1 MNRRPVAPPS
11 LFMRVLWCAGLA
23 AVAGCIGAAPVS
35 AQELPDRCV
44 APLIAAADAPD
55 PQAFWDNDRH
65 ISVYRRQDESRYV
78 YRIVGDIVELT
89 PDLFP
94 LLATR
99 PGQALNEVAEI
110 SVDAR
115 EIVVAMPLRLA
126 DGAIR
131 LYADTVRFTGA
142 GSLSLVDRPSAREQ
156 AVEIIATTLDLS
168 RAPAM
173 PFVLQTQGW
182 VMNGTP
188 DWPAAGAAKR
198 ILRIKARTIVPQ
210 SGASE
215 ASTKQLQDD
224 PVRWVH
230 NRTADQG
237 FDSGFTKEAWS
248 AGYDITLGQGGADV
262 YDALFAG
269 SLFWPDYTVAKLEWL
284 QAHGGSDPAVATF
297 VRAKIDELTPRLG
310 RRTSQQALGVVAS
323 MRAAADLGIDAP
335 RAADAVAMTG
345 LSTRLKNFQKSLDEV
360 FGTGKKAGTLQLWDD
375 ARLAA
380 LAAGQMTDAAK
391 QVDQVDKLLRA
402 DIAARAAIAA
412 RLAGKAD
419 QLLKTVQDAQAKL
432 AEAAGL
438 EDAMLTQYNEEKA
451 QALSFGRIV
460 DDLPV
465 NPTYL
470 GNGRLAAAPYAL
482 NIRPAATASAAYYGT
497 KEGEPA
503 VDLPTGIRDMADR
516 YQVYVATLNE
526 FIAAWKAADTHLAA
540 ATGHITGKQKNQ
552 AEFDALLA
560 GMKDVAARA
569 AELQAALPD
578 GPVPSILGINDY
590 TTVDPERNTKVVT
603 LVRDGTAATTAIG
616 AVQAAII
623 ADQAR
628 LLEIDARAQALGG
641 LREDLVALKSL
652 PKEDAARRQAIVAA
666 AMRAHLLSAVAR
678 DAAIL
683 RKGFYYTTGRID
695 DVPAQAQFPIEDAI
709 AGQDLDARHPE
720 RYDPAQMQVALEKS
734 RADLNQYYEG
744 FAARLA
750 ERAGTFLD
758 KKPAVPPSVEFFRAS
773 YADDEGQD
781 LTPAFER
788 TRFLNTL
795 NRAIAAQIGGGRTGA
810 GFANHPIRIPL
821 AITPS
826 GATQGAQFL
835 LGAAITKVHFQDDA
849 KPEGN
854 IVLRL
859 VHPRWGDV
867 MVGGTCHRVIDIGDG
882 AEGIETSF
890 VTPLSLTRDVKPV
903 WTESVSTDEAFAKIL
918 DNAFPLDA
926 PYYATIEVT
935 GNWSKPPVIDE
946 IEIVLVK
953 TGTHL
958 Q

>member
-1 MNRRPVAPPS
+1 
-11 LFMRVLWCAGLA
+11 MRVLWCAGLVAAAGCIIAAA
-23 AVAGCIGAAPVS
+23 AVAQDQGSGLA
-35 AQELPDRCV
+35 DRCA
-44 APLIAAADAPD
+44 APLIAVAEAPD
-55 PQAFWDNDRH
+55 PQAYWDNDRQ
-65 ISVYRRQDESRYV
+65 ISVYRRQDETGSV

-94 LLATR
+94 LLATA
-99 PGQALNEVAEI
+99 PGESLNAISEI
-110 SVDAR
+110 SIDAR

-126 DGAIR
+126 DGSIR

-142 GSLSLVDRPSAREQ
+142 GSLSLAQQPKEREQ
-156 AVEIIATTLDLS
+156 AVEIIASTLDLT

-188 DWPAAGAAKR
+188 AWPAADGSKR
-198 ILRIKARTIVPQ
+198 VLRIKARAIIPQ

-237 FDSGFTKEAWS
+237 FDSGFTKETWS
-248 AGYDITLGQGGADV
+248 AGYDITLGQGGADI
-262 YDALFAG
+262 YDALFNG
-269 SLFWPDYTVAKLEWL
+269 SLFWPDATVAKLERL
-284 QAHGGSDPAVATF
+284 RARGGSDPAVAAF
-297 VRAKIDELTPRLG
+297 VRAKVEELTPRLA
-310 RRTSQQALGVVAS
+310 RRTSQHALGIVAS
-323 MRAAADLGIDAP
+323 MRAADDLGIDTSM
-335 RAADAVAMTG
+335 RAADDVAMTG

-360 FGTGKKAGTLQLWDD
+360 FGTSKKAGTLQLWDD

-380 LAAGQMTDAAK
+380 LTAGQMTDAAK

-412 RLAGKAD
+412 RLASKAE

-465 NPTYL
+465 NSTYL
-470 GNGRLAAAPYAL
+470 GSGRLAAAPYAL
-482 NIRPAATASAAYYGT
+482 NTRPAATANAAYYGT
-497 KEGEPA
+497 KEGVPA
-503 VDLPTGIRDMADR
+503 IDLPVGIRDMADR
-516 YQVYVATLNE
+516 YQVYAATLND
-526 FIAAWKAADTHLAA
+526 FITAWKAADTHLAA
-540 ATGHITGKQKNQ
+540 ATGHVTGKQKNQ

-560 GMKDVAARA
+560 GMRDAAAKA

-578 GPVPSILGINDY
+578 GPVPSVLGINDY
-590 TTVDPERNTKVVT
+590 TSVDPERHVKVMT
-603 LVRDGTAATTAIG
+603 LVREATAATTRVGDA
-616 AVQAAII
+616 QAAIV

-628 LLEIDARAQALGG
+628 ILAIDARAQALGAV
-641 LREDLVALKSL
+641 REDLVALKAL
-652 PKEDAARRQAIVAA
+652 PKEDAARRQAIAAA
-666 AMRAHLLSAVAR
+666 AMRSRLLLNVAR
-678 DAAIL
+678 DAAVL

-695 DVPAQAQFPIEDAI
+695 DVPSQAEYPLEDAI
-709 AGQDLDARHPE
+709 AGQDLDPRHPE
-720 RYDPAQMQVALEKS
+720 RYDPAQMQAALEKN
-734 RADLNQYYEG
+734 RADLNQYYER
-744 FAARLA
+744 FAAGLA

-758 KKPAVPPSVEFFRAS
+758 KKPALPPSVEFFRAS
-773 YADDEGQD
+773 YADDSGQD
-781 LTPAFER
+781 LDPAFER
-788 TRFLNTL
+788 ARFLDTL
-795 NRAIAAQIGGGRTGA
+795 NRAIAAQIGSGRTAA
-810 GFANHPIRIPL
+810 GLASHPIRIPL
-821 AITPS
+821 NIAPTGP
-826 GATQGAQFL
+826 TQGAQFL

-849 KPEGN
+849 KPEGD

-859 VHPRWGDV
+859 MHPRWGTVVVD
-867 MVGGTCHRVIDIGDG
+867 GACHKVIDIGDG
-882 AEGIETSF
+882 ADGIETSF

-926 PYYATIEVT
+926 PYYATVEVT
-935 GNWSKPPVIDE
+935 GKWSRPPVIDE